1 MLSGHSWT
9 ETSFADLSKE
19 QFNLAFPAKA
29 NTISKLQILSYLIVK
44 RKTVYLPP

>member
-19 QFNLAFPAKA
+19 QFNLAFSAKA
-29 NTISKLQILSYLIVK
+29 NTISKLQILSYSIVK
-44 RKTVYLPP
+44 RKTVYLPS